1 MNTFSIFES
10 FFLISIATTFSLVL
24 LLMYYYRARLTDIE
38 NKYDQLFDLVQSLA
52 KEVKINHN
60 NYPKTVIGPDLFPFQ
75 NTIIP
80 SENLEDIA
88 SFNLNYSDEEEEEED
103 DYISENS
110 DSLGES
116 QIIADSS
123 NSLPFE
129 KITIPS
135 IVKLTDDIDYKKLP
149 VSKLR
154 EIIAEKGIITSNPI
168 NKMKKPELIALL
180 E

>member
-1 MNTFSIFES
+1 
-10 FFLISIATTFSLVL
+10 
-24 LLMYYYRARLTDIE
+24 MYYYRARLTDIE

-52 KEVKINHN
+52 KEVEINHN

-88 SFNLNYSDEEEEEED
+88 SFNLNYSNEEEEEED
-103 DYISENS
+103 EDDYISEKS
-110 DSLGES
+110 ESLAEVT
-116 QIIADSS
+116 DSS

-149 VSKLR
+149 VSKIR
-154 EIIAEKGIITSNPI
+154 DIIAERGIITSNPI

>member
-52 KEVKINHN
+52 KEVEINHN

-88 SFNLNYSDEEEEEED
+88 SFNLNYSNEEEEEED
-103 DYISENS
+103 EDDYISEKS
-110 DSLGES
+110 ESLAEVT
-116 QIIADSS
+116 DSS

-149 VSKLR
+149 VSKIR
-154 EIIAEKGIITSNPI
+154 DIIAERGIITSNPI

>member
-52 KEVKINHN
+52 KEVEINHN

-88 SFNLNYSDEEEEEED
+88 SFNLNYSDEEEED

-110 DSLGES
+110 DSLGEDP
-116 QIIADSS
+116 IIADSS
-123 NSLPFE
+123 NSSPFE

-149 VSKLR
+149 VSKIR